1 MIKFKRHI
9 KVDDQVFETWFGMD
23 IKKKGSRPNVSIF
36 YYTDDPNEELS
47 VHQLIKANFTSKDEA
62 VKYGTRFM
70 RRMYQD
76 MIKREASSSEEN
88 QENEEETIL

>member
-9 KVDDQVFETWFGMD
+9 KVDDQVFETWFGME
-23 IKKKGSRPNVSIF
+23 IKKKGNRPNVSIF

-47 VHQLIKANFTSKDEA
+47 VHQLIKGNFTSKDEA

-76 MIKREASSSEEN
+76 MMNREESANAEE
-88 QENEEETIL
+88 QEPSL

>member
-23 IKKKGSRPNVSIF
+23 IKKKGGKPNVSIF

-47 VHQLIKANFTSKDEA
+47 VHQLIKGNFTSKDEA

-76 MIKREASSSEEN
+76 MIKREASSSSE
-88 QENEEETIL
+88 ENEEETTL